1 MFPKLFIGP
10 MSKNVV
16 DTAIEMATQGWNLGF
31 IPSRRQVDKDR
42 GYVNNWSTKEF
53 VSYVR
58 DRTDKIPIQR
68 DHAGPGQGKEE
79 DNGLTSLLED
89 GLNDLDL
96 IHIDP
101 WKAYPK
107 IDNAVI
113 NTNIMIE
120 YYCGKNKTSLFEVGT
135 EEGIKKYSAS
145 ELDLFLEKLK
155 KFVDPKKFS
164 RIKFAVIQSGVGL
177 LGVENTGTFDEQRCK
192 DMINVCKKYDLLT
205 KEHNGDYLKK
215 ETIKRRF
222 ELGLDAINIAP
233 ELGVEETRCVLH
245 KIKEEGR
252 EDLFERFFKA
262 CYLSKFWVKWLPD
275 GFYPEEDKEK
285 QRLLIEVCGH
295 YIFNTDEF
303 RDITKELS
311 GLQELIKL
319 RLSDKIKRLY
329 ESCSVFDRDGRR

>member
-10 MSKNVV
+10 MSKNIV
-16 DTAIEMATQGWNLGF
+16 DTAIELATQGWSLGF
-31 IPSRRQVDKDR
+31 IPSRRQIDNSR

-53 VSYVR
+53 ADYVR
-58 DRTDKIPIQR
+58 ERTDKILIQR
-68 DHAGPGQGKEE
+68 DHGGPSQGQVN
-79 DNGLTSLLED
+79 DD
-89 GLNDLDL
+89 GLESLQDDARNNLDL
-96 IHIDP
+96 IHVDP
-101 WKAYPK
+101 WKK
-107 IDNAVI
+107 FEDIDSAVLVTMLSINACCESSD
-113 NTNIMIE
+113 NN
-120 YYCGKNKTSLFEVGT
+120 CNFEVGT
-135 EEGIKKYSAS
+135 EQAIRKYSPS
-145 ELDLFLEKLK
+145 ELEVFLNKLK
-155 KFVDPKKFS
+155 RDLGERFN

-177 LGVENTGTFDEQRCK
+177 SGTTNTGVFDEKRCEEMISVCK
-192 DMINVCKKYDLLT
+192 DFNLLS

-245 KIKEEGR
+245 KIEEEGR

-262 CYLSKFWVKWLPD
+262 CHLSRLWLKWLPD
-275 GFYPEEDKEK
+275 GFFPADPHEK
-285 QRLLIEVCGH
+285 RLLVEVSGH

-329 ESCSVFDRDGRR
+329 EGCSVLNRDGRR

>member
-1 MFPKLFIGP
+1 

-16 DTAIEMATQGWNLGF
+16 DTAIGLATQGWSLGF
-31 IPSRRQVDKDR
+31 IPSRRQVDKGR
-42 GYVNNWSTKEF
+42 GYVNNWNTKEF

-68 DHAGPGQGKEE
+68 DHAGPGQGKDK
-79 DNGLTSLLED
+79 DNGLISLKED

-101 WKAYPK
+101 WKVYPK
-107 IDNAVI
+107 IEDAVI

-120 YYCGKNKTSLFEVGT
+120 YYCSKNETSFFEVGT

-155 KFVDPKKFS
+155 KFADPKKFN

-177 LGVENTGTFDEQRCK
+177 LGVENTGTFSEQRCR
-192 DMINVCKKYDLLT
+192 DMLNVCRKYNLLA
-205 KEHNGDYLKK
+205 KEHNGDYLDRKDI
-215 ETIKRRF
+215 ERRF
-222 ELGLDAINIAP
+222 ELKLDAINITP
-233 ELGVEETRCVLH
+233 ELGVEETRCVLQR
-245 KIKEEGR
+245 IDEEGR

-275 GFYPEEDKEK
+275 GFNPEEDKEK

-311 GLQELIKL
+311 GLQELIGTKL
-319 RLSDKIKRLY
+319 SNKIQTLH
-329 ESCSVFDRDGRR
+329 ESCSMLNRDGRG

>member
-10 MSKNVV
+10 MSKNIV
-16 DTAIEMATQGWNLGF
+16 DTAIELATQGWNLGF
-31 IPSRRQVDKDR
+31 IPSRRQVDKRR
-42 GYVNNWSTKEF
+42 GYVNDWNTKEF

-58 DRTDKIPIQR
+58 ERTDKIPIQR
-68 DHAGPGQGKEE
+68 DHAGPGQGKEK

-89 GLNDLDL
+89 GSNNLDL

-101 WKAYPK
+101 WKVYPK
-107 IDNAVI
+107 MDDAVI

-120 YYCGKNKTSLFEVGT
+120 YYCGKNETSLFEVGT
-135 EEGIKKYSAS
+135 EEAISKYSAS
-145 ELDLFLEKLK
+145 ELDTFLEKLK

-177 LGVENTGTFDEQRCK
+177 LGVKNTGTFSEQRCK
-192 DMINVCKKYDLLT
+192 DMISVCRNHNLLA
-205 KEHNGDYLKK
+205 KEHNGDYLDEKD
-215 ETIKRRF
+215 IRRRF

-233 ELGVEETRCVLH
+233 ELGVEETRCTLQ
-245 KIKEEGR
+245 KIEEEER
-252 EDLFERFFKA
+252 EDLFERLFDA
-262 CYLSKFWVKWLPD
+262 CYLSRLWLKWLPD
-275 GFYPEEDKEK
+275 GFSPEDSHEK
-285 QRLLIEVCGH
+285 RLLVEVCGH

-319 RLSDKIKRLY
+319 RLSNKIKTLH
-329 ESCSVFDRDGRR
+329 ENCTVPDRDGRR